1 MLAKD
6 ILRIVLYGVGL
17 SSLGAVIYL
26 AGPFIAFGDWR
37 PLENHIVRQIAI
49 LLLTTVVAGIV
60 GLNLFKRRKS
70 AKEIADGI
78 AGADQPVSDE
88 PVLKER
94 MKDAL
99 ATLKTASG
107 NKSGFLYDLP
117 WYVIIGPPG
126 AGKTTALV
134 NSGLKFPL
142 ARGATPAAIAGV
154 GGTRYCD
161 WWFTE
166 EAVLIDT
173 AGRYTTRTPTARPT
187 RIAGWRSWTS

>member
-26 AGPFIAFGDWR
+26 AGPFVAFGDWH

-49 LLLTTVVAGIV
+49 LLLGAAAAGV
-60 GLNLFKRRKS
+60 TGLHFFKRRKN
-70 AKEIADGI
+70 AKEIADGVS
-78 AGADQPVSDE
+78 GADQAVSDE

-107 NKSGFLYDLP
+107 NKSGYLYDLP
-117 WYVIIGPPG
+117 GTSSSARPVRERPPRW
-126 AGKTTALV
+126 
-134 NSGLKFPL
+134 SI
-142 ARGATPAAIAGV
+142 RGSSF
-154 GGTRYCD
+154 RSR
-161 WWFTE
+161 
-166 EAVLIDT
+166 
-173 AGRYTTRTPTARPT
+173 AGRRRRRSPGS
-187 RIAGWRSWTS
+187 AGLATVIGGLPRRRC

>member
-107 NKSGFLYDLP
+107 NKSGYLYDLRGTSSSVRP
-117 WYVIIGPPG
+117 EPARPRRWSIPG
-126 AGKTTALV
+126 S
-134 NSGLKFPL
+134 NFRS
-142 ARGATPAAIAGV
+142 R
-154 GGTRYCD
+154 
-161 WWFTE
+161 
-166 EAVLIDT
+166 
-173 AGRYTTRTPTARPT
+173 AGRRPQRSRGSAVRATAIGGSPR
-187 RIAGWRSWTS
+187 RRC

>member
-107 NKSGFLYDLP
+107 NKSGYLYDLP
-117 WYVIIGPPG
+117 WYVIIGPARSRQDHG
-126 AGKTTALV
+126 AGQFRAQI
-134 NSGLKFPL
+134 SAR
-142 ARGATPAAIAGV
+142 ARGDARSDR
-154 GGTRYCD
+154 GGRRYALLRLVVHRGGGAD
-161 WWFTE
+161 RYRRP
-166 EAVLIDT
+166 LHDPGLQQQ
-173 AGRYTTRTPTARPT
+173 GRQ
-187 RIAGWRSWTS
+187 G